1 VVDGDRGSSH
11 VLLPSVAPKLAT
23 APVCFSR
30 PKAPPIAA
38 PEVGMFTLTIP
49 QSDPFDPIHYKKKQ
63 KISNWQSR
71 SNHLEYVLDA
81 LGENT
86 VFRTVTLLYAGLLRS
101 NWTL

>member
-1 VVDGDRGSSH
+1 
-11 VLLPSVAPKLAT
+11 
-23 APVCFSR
+23 
-30 PKAPPIAA
+30 
-38 PEVGMFTLTIP
+38 MFTLTIP

-86 VFRTVTLLYAGLLRS
+86 VFRTVTLLYAVFCWVVAIELDALR
-101 NWTL
+101 WTSLFEKK